1 MRDLLSLFLI
11 FFKLGL
17 FTFGGGYAMIP
28 TIKEIIIEKKKWIT
42 EDELLDIIA
51 ISESTPG
58 PIAINLATYIGY
70 AKKGFLGSIFST
82 LGVSLPSLIIIF
94 VISLFFK
101 QFMELKYVTYAFKGI
116 KCAVAVLI
124 IFAGIDMLKKS
135 KKNIFNYFIVILVF
149 LLMIIFELFG
159 GISSIFLILI
169 GGIIGIMITALS
181 KRKELWYILNY
192 F

>member
-1 MRDLLSLFLI
+1 MRDLLDLFLI

-58 PIAINLATYIGY
+58 PIAVNLATYIGY
-70 AKKGFLGSIFST
+70 TKKGVLGSVIST
-82 LGVSLPSLIIIF
+82 LGVTLPSLIIIYL
-94 VISLFFK
+94 ISLFFK
-101 QFMELKYVTYAFKGI
+101 QFMEFTYVLYAFKGI
-116 KCAVAVLI
+116 KCVVAVLI
-124 IFAGIDMLKKS
+124 IFAGIDMLKKI
-135 KKNIFNYFIVILVF
+135 KKSIFNYVVFVIIF
-149 LLMIIFELFG
+149 LLMILFELFG

-169 GGIIGIMITALS
+169 GGIIGIMITAFS
-181 KRKELWYILNY
+181 KRKEIWFI
-192 F
+192 

>member
-1 MRDLLSLFLI
+1 
-11 FFKLGL
+11 
-17 FTFGGGYAMIP
+17 MIP

-181 KRKELWYILNY
+181 KRKEL
-192 F
+192 

>member
-1 MRDLLSLFLI
+1 MRELLELFII

-28 TIKEIIIEKKKWIT
+28 TIKEIIIEKKKWISD
-42 EDELLDIIA
+42 DELLDIIA
-51 ISESTPG
+51 VSESTPG

-70 AKKGFLGSIFST
+70 TKRGILGSIFST

-101 QFMELKYVTYAFKGI
+101 QFMEIKYVAYAFKGI
-116 KCAVAVLI
+116 KCAVALLI
-124 IFAGIDMLKKS
+124 IFSGIDMLKKS
-135 KKNIFNYFIVILVF
+135 KRNIFNYIVITLVF

-169 GGIIGIMITALS
+169 GGIIGIMIVALS
-181 KRKELWYILNY
+181 KRRKV
-192 F
+192 